1 MRHGDPALNGKQY
14 RPYVSSV
21 AFLTYLTAA
30 SASVAVCRAL
40 GMEFHDEV
48 PGKRVKPPPSAD
60 VGVYALRMLG
70 VLVAPDGTAYINPD
84 STLARMAGLRDCAQ
98 ALQQRVLE
106 QQGELQQ
113 QMRINLDLAAQLETL
128 RNGIQQ
134 QTASARAEIM
144 ALNQRGSEIHAMLLS
159 ERALY
164 GQVGGY
170 GLRWP
175 RGTHTI
181 SARSRLGTESRSRR
195 DRVCASRPPKAVA
208 TYLTV

>member
-134 QTASARAEIM
+134 QTARARAEIM

-164 GQVGGY
+164 GQEGGY
-170 GLRWP
+170 GPSRDRAEIVCVP
-175 RGTHTI
+175 RGH
-181 SARSRLGTESRSRR
+181 L
-195 DRVCASRPPKAVA
+195 RP
-208 TYLTV
+208 